1 VRIGKLHFAL
11 TLLVCGTSS
20 ARAEVEDLEFVAEH
34 LGEVAMDNRYAALPI
49 WPSESTAAWRRTVQ
63 AGYSETRTGELEL
76 AGPTLSFALHR
87 ELSDAWSLTGFVFF
101 DDLGFS
107 GHDEHR
113 PLDVKF
119 VRDVPLALPADAEFA
134 DLQGSAHD
142 FGAGIGVDHAIRSGF
157 MEGWRWVAGA
167 LWQRLELKDFSTPY
181 VLLSG
186 HSAGASGVIDYSATY
201 DFICPYAGVSRPIS
215 FGHWAI
221 EPRALAVLPLPR
233 QGVEGHITGPGFDLS
248 GNTADAGHGKHYGDP
263 WLALGMAV
271 RYVPWNLDVD
281 LGSVVTQALLDPAVH
296 TGVDRNLALS
306 FSWQF

>member
-1 VRIGKLHFAL
+1 VQLRKAPLFVAVL
-11 TLLVCGTSS
+11 ACGSPS

-49 WPSESTAAWRRTVQ
+49 WPSESTAAWRHTAQ

-76 AGPTLSFALHR
+76 AGPTLSFALHHEVR
-87 ELSDAWSLTGFVFF
+87 EGWSLTGFVFY
-101 DDLGFS
+101 DDLSFS
-107 GHDEHR
+107 GRNEHR

-119 VRDVPLALPADAEFA
+119 VNDVPLALPADAVFA
-134 DLQGSAHD
+134 DLGGSARD
-142 FGAGIGVDHAIRSGF
+142 FGAGIGVDRTMRSGF
-157 MEGWRWVAGA
+157 LAGWRWVAGA
-167 LWQRLELKDFSTPY
+167 LWQRLELENFSTPY

-186 HSAGASGVIDYSATY
+186 RSAGASGVIDYSTTY
-201 DFICPYAGVSRPIS
+201 DFVCPYVGLSRPIS

-221 EPRALAVLPLPR
+221 EPRALAVMPLPR
-233 QGVEGHITGPGFDLS
+233 QGVQGHITGPGFDLS
-248 GNTADAGHGKHYGDP
+248 GNTDEAGHGKHYGDP

-281 LGSVVTQALLDPAVH
+281 LGSVVSQALLEPAIH
-296 TGVDRNLALS
+296 KGVDRNLALS